1 MDRGFIVA
9 LLSASRLLVWR
20 RCQVDAC
27 SLRNLFTGK
36 MLAATNKGNLHARDC
51 IDEYSLEIAGGV
63 GDTPTCQSLGIP
75 SIGLDELRVTTSPLG
90 KVDMRYMTDV
100 VGAGHFLMLRF

>member
-1 MDRGFIVA
+1 MSPWA
-9 LLSASRLLVWR
+9 
-20 RCQVDAC
+20 
-27 SLRNLFTGK
+27 T
-36 MLAATNKGNLHARDC
+36 LAEMR
-51 IDEYSLEIAGGV
+51 S
-63 GDTPTCQSLGIP
+63 CQSFGIP

>member
-1 MDRGFIVA
+1 MTNA
-9 LLSASRLLVWR
+9 AWKLLAEWEMR
-20 RCQVDAC
+20 R
-27 SLRNLFTGK
+27 FTGP
-36 MLAATNKGNLHARDC
+36 LPTLVETR
-51 IDEYSLEIAGGV
+51 
-63 GDTPTCQSLGIP
+63 TCQSLGIP